1 MKKILALFI
10 IFMLTLSLCACGNSG
25 NINNIRD
32 DSSNIS
38 NNNSAIQNEDTNVE
52 SNDGYKVKV
61 DDKTFTF
68 PCDYK
73 NIKNAGYIISADDVT
88 KVLNSTL
95 DYELVNVT
103 KNDQQAFGIYIVK
116 DGSNIDEAQVL
127 GVILRSNTDNVF
139 SINGLEIGKATVKDT
154 VTVLGKPEEPQE
166 YDETSYLLTFT
177 YEQRKLT
184 LNLIDGILDAVYVLE
199 EAK

>member
-1 MKKILALFI
+1 MKKLIIGLLVLCCLATC
-10 IFMLTLSLCACGNSG
+10 LTGCGKNNST
-25 NINNIRD
+25 NVDNENKE
-32 DSSNIS
+32 
-38 NNNSAIQNEDTNVE
+38 NSAIQNEDTNVE

-61 DDKTFTF
+61 NDKTFTF

-73 NIKNAGYIISADDVT
+73 NIKNAGYIISADDET
-88 KVLNSTL
+88 KVLNSTS

-116 DGSNIDEAQVL
+116 DGSNIDKAQVL

-154 VTVLGKPEEPQE
+154 VTALGKPEEPQE

>member
-1 MKKILALFI
+1 MKKLIVCVLVLCCLAVC
-10 IFMLTLSLCACGNSG
+10 LTGCGKNNST
-25 NINNIRD
+25 NVDNNNKD
-32 DSSNIS
+32 
-38 NNNSAIQNEDTNVE
+38 NSAIHNEDTTVE

-61 DDKTFTF
+61 NDKTFTF

-73 NIKNAGYIISADDVT
+73 NIKNAGYTINADDED
-88 KVLNSTL
+88 KVLNSTS
-95 DYELVNVT
+95 DYELINVI

-116 DGSNIDEAQVL
+116 NGSNIDKAQVL

-139 SINGLEIGKATVKDT
+139 SINGLEIGKATVSDT
-154 VTVLGKPEEPQE
+154 VSTLGEPEEPQE

-177 YEQRKLT
+177 YRQRKLT